1 MTATKTNEPNRF
13 EVIASY
19 ESRINTKLARAVYP
33 VMSWASYD
41 RHQAH
46 TWALRLIKAR
56 PQNGED
62 CAAAL
67 INFDYMVPAA
77 RAKYQT
83 SAHERAKMDKVFA
96 VYAAWVEAQ
105 NMEVAA

>member
-13 EVIASY
+13 QIIASY
-19 ESRINTKLARAVYP
+19 DCRANTKLARAVYP
-33 VMSWASYD
+33 IMSWGIYD

-46 TWALRLIKAR
+46 TWALRLIMAA

-77 RAKYQT
+77 RAKYQA

-96 VYAAWVEAQ
+96 IYAAW
-105 NMEVAA
+105 AAMTNERTAA